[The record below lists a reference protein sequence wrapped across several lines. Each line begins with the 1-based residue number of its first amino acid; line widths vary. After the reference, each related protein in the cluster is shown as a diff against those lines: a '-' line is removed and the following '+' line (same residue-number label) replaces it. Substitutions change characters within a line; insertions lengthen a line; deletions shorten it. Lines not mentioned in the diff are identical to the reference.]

1 MVGRGWLVLGLVAG
15 IGASVDTLL
24 PHDPV
29 PAGPSVVRLVDLYRA
44 DAVEGRVPPQGA
56 APRLEWRFAAG
67 EPLRW
72 RAGVG
77 VADLAVNGD
86 RLWGRATAAV
96 PILVVDLPALSESD
110 LVHEVQVRMRVSEG
124 TEVAAT
130 LRGPAALDPAFE
142 AELIRGIPWPL
153 TSPAMAGDEMQ
164 TYTLRGSA
172 SVLTAGRRHLL
183 LRPTDREGATFEIE
197 SVRLVTRREHLAAV
211 ASGVG
216 WQALSEAYRESLVA
230 RAPEAMRFRVRL
242 PRRPRLELAVGTI
255 EEWPVRFRVSVRRNG
270 ADETVALRT
279 VTAANRWEPM
289 AVELARFAGRE
300 VTLSLALES
309 GKDGVL
315 GLWGSPVIR
324 DRTAPPAAAGRTA
337 VRGVILV
344 WADTLRRDRLDVYG
358 HPRPTAPN
366 VRALAEEGVRFNDC
380 QAQASWTKASGPS
393 ILTSLYPTT
402 HGVADIPDR
411 LPAAATT
418 IAESFREAGWA
429 TFGLSSIAFV
439 GRMTNLHQGFEEFH
453 EQTSIP
459 AREGGVHKTSPVLVD
474 RLLPWLDAHRDVPFF
489 ALLHVSDPHS
499 PFRPAPPYDTM
510 WADPALR
517 EEHERQQK
525 AVRPFIADPNM
536 RRFGMPTRE
545 EMARAGVAPE
555 PYVAYEQDL
564 YDGAIRGMDAEIGR
578 LRERLAA
585 LGMDD
590 RVVIA
595 FISDHGEAFLEHGL
609 HFHGNSVYGEL
620 TNVPLIFWGPAVVA
634 RGRVVDGP
642 VQLIDVMPTLLDL
655 AGVRPPAGLQGRSL
669 APVLRAGAGPV
680 RLEPRPAI
688 SEKHARSGSSTEH
701 IASTAI
707 VSGRWKLIHNTERPQ
722 GTPEFEL
729 YDHGADPLDLADVA
743 ARHPEVVARLAK
755 ELAAWRAMARA
766 ARLKPDSDAA
776 ASLGKEE
783 LEKLRALGYIQ

>member
-1 MVGRGWLVLGLVAG
+1 MLGRGWLALGLVAG
-15 IGASVDTLL
+15 ITASVDVFL
-24 PHDPV
+24 PHDAPV
-29 PAGPSVVRLVDLYRA
+29 PAPGAVRLVDLYRPE
-44 DAVEGRVPPQGA
+44 AVEGRVAPSA
-56 APRLEWRFAAG
+56 APARIEWRFAEDG
-67 EPLRW
+67 DQRW
-72 RAGVG
+72 RAGFG
-77 VADLAVNGD
+77 VADLSVRNG
-86 RLWGRATAAV
+86 RLTGRATAAV
-96 PILVVDLPALSESD
+96 PILAVELPPVADSEV
-110 LVHEVQVRMRVSEG
+110 VHEIQVRMRASEG
-124 TEVAAT
+124 TQVAAT
-130 LRGPAALDPAFE
+130 LRGPAPVDFRFE
-142 AELIRGIPWPL
+142 AELIRPIPWPL
-153 TSPAMAGDEMQ
+153 TSPAMAGEEMQ
-164 TYTLRGSA
+164 SYALGGSSA
-172 SVLTAGRRHLL
+172 VLMRGRRHLL

-216 WQALSEAYRESLVA
+216 WQALSEVYRESLVA
-230 RAPEAMRFRVRL
+230 RAPETMRFRVRL

-255 EEWPVRFRVSVRRNG
+255 EEWPVRFRVGVRANG
-270 ADETVALRT
+270 RDETVALRT
-279 VTAANRWEPM
+279 VTAANRWEPL

-315 GLWGSPVIR
+315 GLWGSPVVR
-324 DRTAPPAAAGRTA
+324 DRTAPPAAAGRPA

-344 WADTLRRDRLDVYG
+344 WADTLRRDRLDAYG
-358 HPRPTAPN
+358 HSRPTAPN
-366 VRALAEEGVRFNDC
+366 VRALAEEGVRFTDC

-429 TFGLSSIAFV
+429 TFGLASIAFV

-459 AREGGVHKTSPVLVD
+459 SREGGVHKTSPVLVD

-499 PFRPAPPYDTM
+499 PFRPAPPYDTL

-517 EEHERQQK
+517 EEHERQEK
-525 AVRPFIADPNM
+525 AVRPFIAEPNM

-545 EMARAGVAPE
+545 EMARAGVDSE

-578 LRERLAA
+578 VRERIAA
-585 LGMDD
+585 LGMED

-595 FISDHGEAFLEHGL
+595 FISDHGEAFLEHGM

-620 TNVPLIFWGPAVVA
+620 TNVPLIFWGPAAVA

-669 APVLRAGAGPV
+669 APALRAGAGPV

-688 SEKHARSGSSTEH
+688 SEKHARKGSSTEDV
-701 IASTAI
+701 ASTAI
-707 VSGRWKLIHNTERPQ
+707 VSGRWKLIHNTERPA

-729 YDHGADPLDLADVA
+729 YDHSGDPLDLTDVA
-743 ARHPEVVARLAK
+743 PRHPEVVARLSR
-755 ELAAWRAMARA
+755 EIAAWRAMAAA

-776 ASLGKEE
+776 ATLGKEE